1 MKKEAKTW
9 LNYARENLDSSEIL
23 LESKLYNPSLQNA
36 QQTVE
41 KAFKAILIEKEIPVK
56 RTHDIFELNLI
67 LKKNNITIRIS
78 EEECDLLNTIY
89 IPSKYPL
96 GSALPDFEPDEMIC
110 KKVFEITK
118 SVYSEIKEFLEQR
131 S

>member
-67 LKKNNITIRIS
+67 LKNNNITIRIS
-78 EEECDLLNTIY
+78 EEECDLLTRFISHQN
-89 IPSKYPL
+89 IP
-96 GSALPDFEPDEMIC
+96 
-110 KKVFEITK
+110 
-118 SVYSEIKEFLEQR
+118 
-131 S
+131 